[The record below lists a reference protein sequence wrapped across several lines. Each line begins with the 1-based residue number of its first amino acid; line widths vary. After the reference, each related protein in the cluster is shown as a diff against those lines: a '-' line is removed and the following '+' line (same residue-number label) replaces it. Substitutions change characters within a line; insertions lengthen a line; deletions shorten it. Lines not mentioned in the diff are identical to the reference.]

1 MAERPV
7 QGGRRG
13 YSRAM
18 TTAWMETAAGTG
30 AGGAA
35 IVVVGVLIA
44 ALLIGAFWLGV
55 RVMRRESPP
64 PRPEEQPR
72 MPDGGPVR
80 EVREHREPDEVPRSD
95 QRLTPHELHGNSG
108 TRTGGSK
115 DRPRWDENSG
125 GSFGSGGPG
134 AT

>member
-1 MAERPV
+1 
-7 QGGRRG
+7 
-13 YSRAM
+13 
-18 TTAWMETAAGTG
+18 METAAGTG
-30 AGGAA
+30 AGGAV
-35 IVVVGVLIA
+35 IVVVGVVIA

-55 RVMRRESPP
+55 RVMRRESRP

-80 EVREHREPDEVPRSD
+80 EVSEHRDADEVPRSD
-95 QRLTPHELHGNSG
+95 QRLSPHELHGN
-108 TRTGGSK
+108 GGSRTSGAK
-115 DRPRWDENSG
+115 ARPRWDDRSG